1 MGLSSSPP
9 SFQAH
14 YITALSIRTHVNI
27 FRIPPSSSSKR
38 KRKRPV
44 QQSSNIQQQ
53 HQRKSSP
60 PPLHF
65 SSRRRLFFLDA
76 RLRGSLLLPNVESPP
91 PLLPFLLPTLWGA
104 RIESAFAFTPHRQR
118 TCTRCFPSS
127 CLQGEICQVIPQFQE
142 NFFMSNS
149 YIPLLLK
156 CSVSI

>member
-53 HQRKSSP
+53 HQRKSAP
-60 PPLHF
+60 LPPLPF

-76 RLRGSLLLPNVESPP
+76 RLRGSLLPNVESPP
-91 PLLPFLLPTLWGA
+91 LSTFFSRDALESSHRVRFRLYPTPTAHMYTLLSPPPVCKA
-104 RIESAFAFTPHRQR
+104 KFAKR
-118 TCTRCFPSS
+118 FPPMPGKLFHVKQLHSTT
-127 CLQGEICQVIPQFQE
+127 VK
-142 NFFMSNS
+142 M
-149 YIPLLLK
+149 
-156 CSVSI
+156 

>member
-38 KRKRPV
+38 KRKRPS

-60 PPLHF
+60 P
-65 SSRRRLFFLDA
+65 SSP
-76 RLRGSLLLPNVESPP
+76 LLLPPPSFLSRCEAPRKPPSSKCRVSPP
-91 PLLPFLLPTLWGA
+91 LSPFFSRRSGELASSPLSPLPHTDSAHVHAAFPPPVCKVKFAKRFPPMPGKLFHVKQLHSTTLK
-104 RIESAFAFTPHRQR
+104 
-118 TCTRCFPSS
+118 
-127 CLQGEICQVIPQFQE
+127 L
-142 NFFMSNS
+142 
-149 YIPLLLK
+149 
-156 CSVSI
+156 